1 MNAPKI
7 QSVRG
12 MNDILP
18 DEAEFWE
25 LFEDAVRIWL
35 KRYGYRPI
43 RLPIVEPTPLFK
55 RAIGEVTDIVE
66 KEMYSFV
73 DSLNGE
79 PLTLRPEGTA
89 GCVRAV
95 IQHNLIAQQPQR
107 LYYMG
112 QMFRHERPQKGRYR
126 QFHQVGVEAL
136 GFAGPD
142 IDAEMILMGARL
154 WDDLGLDGI
163 KLQLNTLG
171 QPEERARHRADL
183 IAYFEQHHDLL
194 DEDAKRR
201 LHSNPLRILDSK
213 NPAMQEMIVGA
224 PKLIDYLGDASLEHF
239 NAVQQILK
247 DAGLPFEINP
257 RLVRGL
263 DYYNLTVFE
272 WVTDRLG
279 AQGTVCAGGRYDGL
293 VGQLGGKAAPACG
306 FAMGVERLIALIK
319 DAGGEPGKRGTDVYV
334 VHAGEAASRMAF
346 RVAEGLRDNGIDVVL
361 HCGGGSFK
369 SQMKKADSSGA
380 AFAVIIGDDEAAA
393 NEVSLKPMRE
403 EGDGQKRVAVDH
415 LAEAIMN
422 SMLDWNNEAEEEE
435 KA

>member
-1 MNAPKI
+1 MMTPKI

-25 LFEDAVRIWL
+25 RFEEIIRSWL
-35 KRYGYRPI
+35 KSYAYRPI

-66 KEMYSFV
+66 KEMYSFI

-107 LYYMG
+107 LYYTG

-126 QFHQVGVEAL
+126 QFYQVGVEAL
-136 GFAGPD
+136 GFPGPD
-142 IDAEMILMGARL
+142 IDAEQILMGARL

-163 KLQLNTLG
+163 ALQLNTLG
-171 QPEERARHRADL
+171 QPGERARHRAEL
-183 IAYFEQHHDLL
+183 ISYFEQHSELL
-194 DEDAKRR
+194 DDDGRRR

-213 NPAMQEMIVGA
+213 NPALQELILGA
-224 PKLIDYLGDASLEHF
+224 PQLIDQLGAESLAHF
-239 NAVQQILK
+239 EGVQQVLR
-247 DAGLPFEINP
+247 DAGQPFAINP

-272 WVTDRLG
+272 WVSDRLG

-293 VGQLGGKAAPACG
+293 VQQLGGKPAPACG
-306 FAMGVERLIALIK
+306 FAMGVERLIALMRE
-319 DAGGEPGKRGTDVYV
+319 AGGEVGAEPVDVYV
-334 VHAGEAASRMAF
+334 VHQGQAASRLAA
-346 RVAEGLRDNGIDVVL
+346 RVAEGLRDQGIDVL
-361 HCGGGSFK
+361 FHCGGGSFK
-369 SQMKKADSSGA
+369 SQMKKADASGA
-380 AFAVIIGDDEAAA
+380 SFAVIIGDDEANAG
-393 NEVSLKPMRE
+393 EVTLKPLRLAGE
-403 EGDGQKRVAVDH
+403 QPNEQKRVSVDSV
-415 LAEAIMN
+415 ADEIM
-422 SMLDWNNEAEEEE
+422 SSILDWEES
-435 KA
+435 

>member
-1 MNAPKI
+1 
-7 QSVRG
+7 
-12 MNDILP
+12 
-18 DEAEFWE
+18 
-25 LFEDAVRIWL
+25 
-35 KRYGYRPI
+35 
-43 RLPIVEPTPLFK
+43 
-55 RAIGEVTDIVE
+55 
-66 KEMYSFV
+66 
-73 DSLNGE
+73 
-79 PLTLRPEGTA
+79 
-89 GCVRAV
+89 
-95 IQHNLIAQQPQR
+95 
-107 LYYMG
+107 MG

-136 GFAGPD
+136 GFTGPD

-183 IAYFEQHHDLL
+183 IAWFEQHQDIL

-201 LHSNPLRILDSK
+201 LHTNPLRILDSK
-213 NPAMQEMIVGA
+213 NPAMQEIILGA
-224 PKLIDYLGDASLEHF
+224 PKLIDYLGEASLEHF
-239 NAVQQILK
+239 NAVQQILR

-293 VGQLGGKAAPACG
+293 IGQLGGKSAPACG
-306 FAMGVERLIALIK
+306 FAMGVERLIALVR
-319 DAGGEPGKRGTDVYV
+319 DAGGEPQARGTDSYV
-334 VHAGEAASRMAF
+334 VHMGETASRLAF
-346 RVAEGLRDNGIDVVL
+346 RVAEGLRDQGIDVVL

-369 SQMKKADSSGA
+369 SQMKKADASGA
-380 AFAVIIGDDEAAA
+380 IFAVIIGDDEAAA
-393 NEVSLKPMRE
+393 GEVSLKPLRE
-403 EGDGQKRVAVDH
+403 SGDEQKRVKVDD
-415 LAEAIMN
+415 LADAIMN
-422 SMLDWNNEAEEEE
+422 SMLDWDETTEEEE